1 MTKLNASDSG
11 KQIKKKIVPQV
22 ESNAASDDQF
32 VTSHEL

>member
-11 KQIKKKIVPQV
+11 KQIPQV

-32 VTSHEL
+32 VTSHKL